1 MKSYENYLEGLSKPE
16 NPLSSKDHPMRFL
29 FRLLL
34 PCLLLM
40 VARAQ
45 AASPSVLV
53 CGGGMMNGDHFAD
66 GTLAVMRAH
75 YAGCKRI
82 ALVLHSSPPAE
93 RDRMEKRLQ
102 VAFKH
107 LIGAQAESLHRH
119 NAAGQRA
126 LLEGADGIFIGGG
139 ETFVLL
145 GELYRTGQLE
155 LIRARVA
162 AGVPYGGSSAGAN
175 VAGLLIG
182 TTNDFPTAEIPSRR
196 SLGVFPAV
204 INPHHP
210 LPEAGTEFAGRVD
223 KIQNYLQFNPTET
236 VIALG
241 NASIARLH
249 DGRVTLAAGHGWLY
263 RASGMRPLVVGEMV
277 IELSQ

>member
-1 MKSYENYLEGLSKPE
+1 
-16 NPLSSKDHPMRFL
+16 MRLFL
-29 FRLLL
+29 RLWL

-66 GTLAVMRAH
+66 STLAVMRAH

-119 NAAGQRA
+119 DAAGQRA

-263 RASGMRPLVVGEMV
+263 RAAGMRPLVVGEMV
-277 IELSQ
+277 TELSQ